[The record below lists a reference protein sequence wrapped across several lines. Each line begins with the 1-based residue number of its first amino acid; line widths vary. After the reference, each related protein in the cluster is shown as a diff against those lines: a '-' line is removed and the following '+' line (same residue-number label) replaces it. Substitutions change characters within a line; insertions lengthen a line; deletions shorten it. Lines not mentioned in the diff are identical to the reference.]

1 MLKKLAVLLG
11 GRTGGII
18 ASALEIVIGILLLI
32 NPEAFTMGI
41 VIVLGVILCLMGIWN
56 IVRYFRRPVQVLG
69 SDWAL
74 SRGVLMILVGAF
86 CMFKSQWLLAALPA
100 LFTLYGVMLLI
111 SGIVKLQRM
120 ADLKRLRHPRWY
132 MPGLSALLYII
143 LAVIILL
150 NPFSTAMVIWI
161 FVGVSMI
168 VSAVL
173 DIITLIVAG

>member
-18 ASALEIVIGILLLI
+18 ASAVEIVIGILLLI
-32 NPEAFTMGI
+32 DPETFTKGI
-41 VIVLGVILCLMGIWN
+41 VIVLGVLLCVLGIIN

-74 SRGVLMILVGAF
+74 SRGVMMILVGMF
-86 CMFKSQWLLAALPA
+86 CVFKSQWLLAALPA
-100 LFTLYGVMLLI
+100 LFVIYGVIMLV
-111 SGIVKLQRM
+111 SGVMKLQRM
-120 ADLKRLRHPRWY
+120 ADLRRLGHPRWY
-132 MPGLSALLYII
+132 MPGLAALLYIV

-150 NPFSTAMVIWI
+150 NPFSTVAVVWI

-168 VSAVL
+168 VSAIL
-173 DIITLIVAG
+173 DIITLIIAG

>member
-1 MLKKLAVLLG
+1 MLKKLAVLMG

-18 ASALEIVIGILLLI
+18 ASAVEIVIGILLLI

-41 VIVLGVILCLMGIWN
+41 VIALGVLLCALGIIN

-74 SRGVLMILVGAF
+74 SRGVMMILVGAF
-86 CMFKSQWLLAALPA
+86 CVFNSQWLLAVLPA
-100 LFTLYGVMLLI
+100 LFVIYGVIMLI
-111 SGIVKLQRM
+111 SGVMKLQRM
-120 ADLKRLRHPRWY
+120 ADLRRLRHPRWY
-132 MPGLSALLYII
+132 MPGVSALLYII

-150 NPFSTAMVIWI
+150 NPFSTVTFVWI

-173 DIITLIVAG
+173 DIVTLILAG

>member
-11 GRTGGII
+11 GRTGGLI
-18 ASALEIVIGILLLI
+18 ASAVEIVIGILLLI

-41 VIVLGVILCLMGIWN
+41 VIVLGVLLCLMGIWN
-56 IVRYFRRPVQVLG
+56 IARYFRRPVQVVG

-74 SRGVLMILVGAF
+74 SRGLLMMLVGVF
-86 CMFKSQWLLAALPA
+86 CVFNSQWLLAALPA
-100 LFTLYGVMLLI
+100 LFTLYGVMLLV
-111 SGIVKLQRM
+111 SGVLKLQRM
-120 ADLKRLRHPRWY
+120 ADMRRIRHPRWY
-132 MPGLSALLYII
+132 MPGVSALLYVI

-150 NPFSTAMVIWI
+150 NPFSTAMVVWI

-173 DIITLIVAG
+173 DIITLVLAG

>member
-18 ASALEIVIGILLLI
+18 ASAVEIVIGILLLI
-32 NPEAFTMGI
+32 DPETFTKGI
-41 VIVLGVILCLMGIWN
+41 VIVLGVLLCVLGIIN

-74 SRGVLMILVGAF
+74 SRGVMMILVGMF
-86 CMFKSQWLLAALPA
+86 CVFKSQWLLAALPA
-100 LFTLYGVMLLI
+100 LFVIYGVIMLV
-111 SGIVKLQRM
+111 SGVMKLQRM
-120 ADLKRLRHPRWY
+120 ADLRRLGHPRWY
-132 MPGLSALLYII
+132 MPGLAALLYIV

-173 DIITLIVAG
+173 DIVTLILAG